1 MDGWM
6 DGWMDGLMFNDALVQ
21 KIYQLLGINQKVFFM
36 FVDNVLFL
44 PVLHNWLNKGC

>member
-1 MDGWM
+1 
-6 DGWMDGLMFNDALVQ
+6 MDGLMFNDALVQ
-21 KIYQLLGINQKVFFM
+21 KNISAIRYQPEGLFM